1 MGGLFNLQTQ
11 PFTSLHVSES
21 SRVMGAA
28 TPGMWAYQAQQDLGV
43 GINLGVLLWWSV
55 AAVREAGSRDLHRE
69 L

>member
-1 MGGLFNLQTQ
+1 
-11 PFTSLHVSES
+11 
-21 SRVMGAA
+21 MGAA